1 MLHTSCVHVL
11 VNVTSFP
18 AGKSSLRLDSGSETR
33 NDVASRAVVLFS
45 LGAVDEKL
53 ALRTFVSPLAHP
65 ARPATHMATH
75 YLGRTC
81 PTSNH

>member
-1 MLHTSCVHVL
+1 MHVP

-18 AGKSSLRLDSGSETR
+18 AGKSSVRLVGHRGSETR
-33 NDVASRAVVLFS
+33 NDVALRAVVLFS

-53 ALRTFVSPLAHP
+53 ALRTFVSPLTHP

-75 YLGRTC
+75 YLGRTY
-81 PTSNH
+81 PTSNR